1 MAAWSGDG
9 MALVVAALLATCAA
23 GCHFQTVGDDEMTT
37 RPSEAI
43 ADAEYE
49 IRRAAHSDDPEI
61 RANAMEAVG
70 EVLGEAHGPLLMQGL
85 DDRQPGVRFSAAMV
99 IGDLRYAPA
108 RKRLQEM
115 VQDENRQVGEPDLRV
130 LPAVIYA
137 LHRLGEE
144 KYATLLGDLI
154 MHAEPR
160 IRANAV
166 WAMGKLGEPSARRVL
181 RSLIDDET
189 NPMVE
194 LNMVEAL
201 ALLGDRKALGVLES
215 YRMASDLDQRMVA
228 VRLMG
233 RINGPRFLRVLERMT
248 GRQNPRV
255 RIAAAAELARHGQ
268 LTDGMYE
275 YALDAL
281 NEPRDVLDETIGQFR
296 EVTSS
301 DIASLQQVAG
311 RALGKMGRES
321 AVDPLMKKLKQGDA
335 KLRLVSAVSLLRLL
349 ESYRDAPAEMPTMG
363 SSDDGTGAGTP
374 RAPGRPLET
383 SGAKD

>member
-1 MAAWSGDG
+1 MSI
-9 MALVVAALLATCAA
+9 VAGLLATFGA
-23 GCHFQTVGDDEMTT
+23 GCHLETGGGDEMTT

-43 ADAEYE
+43 ADARYE
-49 IRRAAHSDDPEI
+49 IRRAADSGDPEI

-85 DDRQPGVRFSAAMV
+85 DDEQAGVRFSAAMV

-108 RKRLQEM
+108 RARLLEM
-115 VQDENRQVGEPDLRV
+115 VQDENQAIGEPDLRV

-144 KYATLLGDLI
+144 KYATLLGDLV

-166 WAMGKLGEPSARRVL
+166 WAMGKLGEASARRVL

-201 ALLGDRKALGVLES
+201 ALLGDRKALSVLES

-233 RINGPRFLRVLERMT
+233 RINGPRFLRVLRRMT
-248 GRQNPRV
+248 ERQNPRV
-255 RIAAAAELARHGQ
+255 RIAAAAELAPHGE
-268 LTDGMYE
+268 LTDEMYE

-281 NEPRDVLDETIGQFR
+281 NQPRDVLEETIGQFR
-296 EVTSS
+296 PVTSR
-301 DIASLQQVAG
+301 DVDSLQQVAA
-311 RALGKMGRES
+311 RALGKMGREP
-321 AVDPLMKKLKQGDA
+321 AVDPLTKKLKQGDP
-335 KLRLVSAVSLLRLL
+335 KLRLVSAVSVLRLL
-349 ESYRDAPAEMPTMG
+349 ESYRDRSSETAGHAPAN
-363 SSDDGTGAGTP
+363 GAGSGGALTP
-374 RAPGRPLET
+374 SPDGRSLET
-383 SGAKD
+383 SEAKD